1 MPSYD
6 ELKSELESISELVDR
21 FPEVVKP
28 EVFNLLVRTFLGQAP
43 QQASSSLSPPSSLAT
58 PAPTSTPTVKK
69 STKRR
74 NSVEKNEGNSGPTE
88 KAAPKRGVSKESY
101 QLDRELNLRGDKS
114 IPSFKSFVDE
124 KQPGSAKEFN
134 AVSVY
139 YLQKIVGLTHINLNH
154 AYTCYSEVSRRPP
167 EAFRQSFIDT
177 KNKEGWVE
185 FDGEGNL
192 RVPHRGAV
200 FVEHDLPRSNK
211 KKS

>member
-6 ELKSELESISELVDR
+6 ELKSELESISKVVDR
-21 FPEVVKP
+21 FPEAVKP
-28 EVFNLLVRTFLGQAP
+28 QVFDLLVRTFLGQEP
-43 QQASSSLSPPSSLAT
+43 HLSSSTPPTSPP
-58 PAPTSTPTVKK
+58 PAPAALPANKR
-69 STKRR
+69 TKRR
-74 NSVEKNEGNSGPTE
+74 RSAEKVGGDGAPTE
-88 KAAPKRGVSKESY
+88 KVAPKRGTSKESY
-101 QLDRELNLRGDKS
+101 KLDRELNLRGDKS

-134 AVSVY
+134 AVAVY
-139 YLQKIVGLTHINLNH
+139 YLQKIAGLSQVTLNH
-154 AYTCYSEVSRRPP
+154 AYTCYSEVGRRPP

-192 RVPHRGAV
+192 RIPHRGSV
-200 FVEHDLPRSNK
+200 FVEHDLPRPSK

>member
-6 ELKSELESISELVDR
+6 ELKSELESISKVVDR
-21 FPEVVKP
+21 FPEAVKP
-28 EVFNLLVRTFLGQAP
+28 QVFDLLVRTFLGQAP
-43 QQASSSLSPPSSLAT
+43 QLSSSTPPASPSSPPT
-58 PAPTSTPTVKK
+58 PPTAKK
-69 STKRR
+69 RSKRR
-74 NSVEKNEGNSGPTE
+74 SSVEKGDGDGVPTE

-101 QLDRELNLRGDKS
+101 KLDRELNLRGDKS

-134 AVSVY
+134 AVAVY
-139 YLQKIVGLTHINLNH
+139 YLQKIAGLSQVTLNH
-154 AYTCYSEVSRRPP
+154 AYTCYSEVGRRPP

-192 RVPHRGAV
+192 RIPHRGSV
-200 FVEHDLPRSNK
+200 FVEHDLPRPNK